1 MHLTWATAT
10 STAYCNQSSSSKQTD
25 LLNIL
30 EATTDSRRKESVD
43 SQAKE
48 LQALEARLRDTE
60 ELLKERQ
67 SRGPSSV
74 GRNNEIESLN
84 SRQPLGNASG
94 GQENGRLES
103 SSTYP
108 HATQAPSSQ
117 SVSASTLA
125 HWRPAQNTASG
136 TDGGG
141 APFAR
146 PSGQENSG
154 YVK

>member
-1 MHLTWATAT
+1 MFLG
-10 STAYCNQSSSSKQTD
+10 
-25 LLNIL
+25 II
-30 EATTDSRRKESVD
+30 TDSRRKEAVN

-67 SRGPSSV
+67 SRGPSPA
-74 GRNNEIESLN
+74 GRKNVNDSLS
-84 SRQPLGNASG
+84 SRQPLGNTSG

-103 SSTYP
+103 SSTNP

-125 HWRPAQNTASG
+125 HWRPTQSTDSG
-136 TDGGG
+136 TNGGS

-146 PSGQENSG
+146 PSGQENSH

>member
-1 MHLTWATAT
+1 M
-10 STAYCNQSSSSKQTD
+10 N
-25 LLNIL
+25 
-30 EATTDSRRKESVD
+30 

-67 SRGPSSV
+67 SRGPSPA
-74 GRNNEIESLN
+74 GRKNVTDSLSN
-84 SRQPLGNASG
+84 RQPLGNTSG
-94 GQENGRLES
+94 GQENGRQS
-103 SSTYP
+103 SSTNP

-125 HWRPAQNTASG
+125 HWRPTQSTDPG
-136 TDGGG
+136 TNGGS

-146 PSGQENSG
+146 PSGQENG
-154 YVK
+154 RYVK